1 VTNGPSITLALEDKG
16 EGFLEIGFG
25 FFQGV
30 AFGDG
35 GGDFFD
41 PAGVA
46 ALGCGFV
53 DGGEVQ
59 GEDVLPGGGDGL
71 E

>member
-1 VTNGPSITLALEDKG
+1 MIGKFALALEDKG

-30 AFGDG
+30 AFRDG

-46 ALGCGFV
+46 ALGCGFINGSELH
-53 DGGEVQ
+53 GGRWST
-59 GEDVLPGGGDGL
+59 GGRDASW